1 MSSSSQDVLYEFL
14 KKLETENM
22 PKEIVQKL
30 QVLLL
35 SQSDVNHNDII
46 NLIEESVSQI
56 DND

>member
-1 MSSSSQDVLYEFL
+1 MSSSSQDILYEFL
-14 KKLETENM
+14 KKLEIKNM
-22 PKEIVQKL
+22 PKEIVEKL